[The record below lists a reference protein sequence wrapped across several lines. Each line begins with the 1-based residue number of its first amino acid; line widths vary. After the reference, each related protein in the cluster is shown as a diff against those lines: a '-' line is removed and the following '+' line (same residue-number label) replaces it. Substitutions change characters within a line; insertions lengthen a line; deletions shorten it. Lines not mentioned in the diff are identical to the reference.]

1 MHKVEQAF
9 QLKARMTEMRKLQSY
24 IKADY
29 RDLDFE
35 FESLISTMTPA
46 EQAEYARRLN
56 KLKAVYNG

>member
-29 RDLDFE
+29 RELDFE
-35 FESLISTMTPA
+35 FEELVSTMTPA
-46 EQAEYARRLN
+46 EQQEYVHRLRKLQEAR
-56 KLKAVYNG
+56 